1 MLPQKVKRRQKY
13 EKEGQDIHLTRIT
26 KTFGCQQ
33 VNFLI
38 FPNIIRQPA
47 AIVETKIEVF
57 IDNIDWRTIDI
68 AINRNLNIN
77 RI

>member
-13 EKEGQDIHLTRIT
+13 EKEGQDIQLTRIT

-33 VNFLI
+33 INFLI
-38 FPNIIRQPA
+38 FPNIPA

-57 IDNIDWRTIDI
+57 IDNID
-68 AINRNLNIN
+68 
-77 RI
+77 